1 MAWRRPTEDD
11 FLATLEEREADVF
24 ARNLEADR
32 APLRQQMALAVS
44 HARGCVRSGRKCR
57 MPADEGLL
65 PDMLVGPAMDYAAF
79 NLLSRLRRD
88 VNASRTKKYERA
100 CALFDKVAAG
110 SIVPEDFGEDPTT
123 VEPASALARPSI
135 RPKRRLLGRR
145 QEDGL

>member
-1 MAWRRPTEDD
+1 MWRAPKEDD
-11 FLATLEEREADVF
+11 FFAMLEDSEARAFAVNFEADS
-24 ARNLEADR
+24 
-32 APLRQQMALAVS
+32 APITRQIGLAVA
-44 HARGCVRSGRKCR
+44 HARGCIRSGRKCR
-57 MPADEGLL
+57 MPSDEGLL

-145 QEDGL
+145 QEEGL

>member
-1 MAWRRPTEDD
+1 MAWRRPTEED

-32 APLRQQMALAVS
+32 APIGQQMALAVS
-44 HARGCVRSGRKCR
+44 HVRGCVRSGRKCR
-57 MPADEGLL
+57 MPADESLL

-88 VNASRTKKYERA
+88 VNASRTKKYDRA
-100 CALFDKVAAG
+100 CALFDKVASGA
-110 SIVPEDFGEDPTT
+110 IVPEDFGEDPST
-123 VEPASALARPSI
+123 VAPAAALATASV

>member
-1 MAWRRPTEDD
+1 MWRRPTEED
-11 FLATLEEREADVF
+11 FLATLEEREAELF
-24 ARNLEADR
+24 ARDENDDR
-32 APLRQQMALAVS
+32 APMAQQMALAVS

-57 MPADEGLL
+57 MPADETLL

-88 VNASRTKKYERA
+88 VNASRTKKYDRA

-110 SIVPEDFGEDPTT
+110 AIVPEDYGEDPTT
-123 VEPASALARPSI
+123 VAPAAALATASV

-145 QEDGL
+145 QEEGL